1 MANTLQLSPVHLDD
15 EFVHCD
21 ECGEETN
28 HISMF
33 TRFIASG
40 ETGYALEC
48 EGCTLTWEW
57 A

>member
-1 MANTLQLSPVHLDD
+1 MANTLQLSPAHLDD
-15 EFVHCD
+15 AIKFCD
-21 ECGEETN
+21 VCGEETN
-28 HISMF
+28 HISLF
-33 TRFIASG
+33 TRFTDSG